1 MVNTVTGRWL
11 VWGVAALAAV
21 MVAAGGWFAMVD
33 LEGAEPEF
41 FAFRGFDAVAA
52 FCYVVVSLLILHARP
67 SNWLGL
73 LLLGVGTSS
82 AVYWLATQYGLAAV
96 LGPGDLPGG
105 AYAAWFQA
113 WGWAIYIVALL
124 SFIPAVFPYGRFHN
138 RLGRPL
144 FGMGLVTIVFVWV
157 GNATR
162 PGQFTSDASYAVN
175 PLPIAFLPHD
185 LIETVWGL
193 PLAAVGIGGVITLV
207 QTYRSGGEIERL
219 QLKWLLSAVSFLGLS
234 FALIVTALL
243 AASDWVEDTATFWE
257 FLIFIGILLIPI
269 SIGFAIT
276 RYRLYDIDV
285 AINRAIVY
293 GPLTA
298 VVAASYVVSVQL
310 ARLSFVAVTGE
321 RSNSELL
328 VATLVA
334 GAVFWVIRTKMIQI
348 VDRHFKDPREPAKDL
363 RALQANIRQ
372 MSQIIEP
379 SAVSTE
385 RLADH
390 VLTKCVAAFDATGG
404 RIVFARGQ
412 GPQAAVQVGSMAGT
426 PVVSIEIAH
435 DGATLGKLEMGGRV
449 DDRAYTPRDA
459 DALGAAVATLAEILS
474 RKTPQ
479 RAPRPRSASRRATTD
494 GRRAS
499 STGE

>member
-1 MVNTVTGRWL
+1 MINTVTGKWL
-11 VWGVAALAAV
+11 VWGVSALATV
-21 MVAAGGWFAMVD
+21 MVIAGGWFATAD
-33 LEGAEPEF
+33 LQGAEPEF

-52 FCYVVVSLLILHARP
+52 FCYVVVALLILHARP

-82 AVYWLATQYGLAAV
+82 AFYWLATQYGLAAE
-96 LGPGDLPGG
+96 LGTRDLPGG
-105 AYAAWFQA
+105 AYAAWLQA

-124 SFIPAVFPYGRFHN
+124 SFIPSVFPYGRFHN

-144 FGMGLVTIVFVWV
+144 FGLGLLTIVFAWI

-162 PGQFTSDASYAVN
+162 PGPFTNDASYAEN

-185 LIETVWGL
+185 QLETTWGVS
-193 PLAAVGIGGVITLV
+193 LAAIGIGGVATLV
-207 QTYRSGGEIERL
+207 RTYRSGGEIERL
-219 QLKWLLSAVSFLGLS
+219 QLKWLLSAISFLGLS
-234 FALIVTALL
+234 FALIITVFL
-243 AASDWVEDTATFWE
+243 AAGDWVESTSTFWE

-276 RYRLYDIDV
+276 RYRLYDIEI

-363 RALQANIRQ
+363 RALQANILQ

-390 VLTKCVAAFDATGG
+390 VLTKCVDAFDAAGG
-404 RIVFARGQ
+404 RIAFAKGQ
-412 GPQAAVQVGSMAGT
+412 GRQKPVEVGAIADT

-435 DGATLGKLEMGGRV
+435 DGTAFGKLELGAREN
-449 DDRAYTPRDA
+449 DRAYTPRDTE
-459 DALGAAVATLAEILS
+459 ALAAAVAVLAEILS
-474 RKTPQ
+474 RKVAPKPT
-479 RAPRPRSASRRATTD
+479 RRRSAPRKAAAD
-494 GRRAS
+494 
-499 STGE
+499 